1 MEAKDSMKAELRN
14 KEELIITLQEAKQA
28 SEDRANRLDSELS
41 KEREELA
48 KIISQFEAKKE
59 EHLRE
64 ERKTKNFEISDAKQK
79 QMIKE
84 KDALLK
90 LGEDKQREMQ
100 EYQLALQQDKQL
112 LEDNKVELSQK
123 NRDLETIRIEA
134 MK

>member
-1 MEAKDSMKAELRN
+1 MKAELRN

-41 KEREELA
+41 KEREELT

>member
-1 MEAKDSMKAELRN
+1 MKAELRN

-64 ERKTKNFEISDAKQK
+64 ERKNKNFEISDAKQK
-79 QMIKE
+79 
-84 KDALLK
+84 
-90 LGEDKQREMQ
+90 
-100 EYQLALQQDKQL
+100 
-112 LEDNKVELSQK
+112 
-123 NRDLETIRIEA
+123 
-134 MK
+134 

>member
-41 KEREELA
+41 KEREELT

>member
-64 ERKTKNFEISDAKQK
+64 ERKNKNFEISDAKQK
-79 QMIKE
+79 
-84 KDALLK
+84 
-90 LGEDKQREMQ
+90 
-100 EYQLALQQDKQL
+100 
-112 LEDNKVELSQK
+112 
-123 NRDLETIRIEA
+123 
-134 MK
+134 

>member
-1 MEAKDSMKAELRN
+1 
-14 KEELIITLQEAKQA
+14 
-28 SEDRANRLDSELS
+28 LS
-41 KEREELA
+41 KEREELT

>member
-1 MEAKDSMKAELRN
+1 
-14 KEELIITLQEAKQA
+14 
-28 SEDRANRLDSELS
+28 
-41 KEREELA
+41 
-48 KIISQFEAKKE
+48 
-59 EHLRE
+59 
-64 ERKTKNFEISDAKQK
+64 
-79 QMIKE
+79 MIKE

>member
-28 SEDRANRLDSELS
+28 SEDRANRFESDLA
-41 KEREELA
+41 KEREELT

-90 LGEDKQREMQ
+90 LGDDKQREMQ
-100 EYQLALQQDKQL
+100 EY
-112 LEDNKVELSQK
+112 
-123 NRDLETIRIEA
+123 
-134 MK
+134 